1 MEWILCNK
9 EYVGER
15 KTSFNVRLNDYRKD
29 LKNVD
34 AIMIF
39 KDFQQECLNFKK
51 HAKFT
56 IMDQLTST
64 SKSKETLTQQLIEKE
79 NFWILNLD
87 TLHPQDF
94 NVKLSK

>member
-15 KTSFNVRLNDYRKD
+15 ETSFNVRLNDYRKD
-29 LKNVD
+29 LKKVD

-39 KDFQQECLNFKK
+39 KDLQQECHNFKK

-64 SKSKETLTQQLIEKE
+64 FKSKETLTKQLIEKE

-94 NVKLSK
+94 NVKFSK